1 MRIYNVMS
9 ASLRVLVYFCVCA
22 HTLAYTEFSPSR
34 TNVYPYHSPSF
45 NTAQTNK
52 PIYLTNEA
60 VLNAQLHN
68 VECLLHPRLIA

>member
-1 MRIYNVMS
+1 MRIYDVMS
-9 ASLRVLVYFCVCA
+9 ASLRMLVLFTCV
-22 HTLAYTEFSPSR
+22 HTLAYTEFSPSQ
-34 TNVYPYHSPSF
+34 TNIYPYHSPSF

-68 VECLLHPRLIA
+68 VECLLHPRLII